1 MQARSRSLGFFGKV
15 GRYIH
20 ISTGSVYDEG
30 KRLREEE
37 FFDPIKWTKTELPS
51 EEEKKNPWKTPGR
64 RVRQEAKFPTL
75 LVRFPFILG
84 LDDYTR
90 RLNFDIERIEKG
102 ESIYMPNPEA
112 HIALVDS
119 TDAANFL
126 QWESHSNA

>member
-1 MQARSRSLGFFGKV
+1 M
-15 GRYIH
+15 
-20 ISTGSVYDEG
+20 
-30 KRLREEE
+30 
-37 FFDPIKWTKTELPS
+37 KWPQHELPT
-51 EEEKKNPWKTPGR
+51 EEEKRNPYQFGKR
-64 RVRQEAKFPTL
+64 QAEAAFMQEAKFPTL

-90 RLNFDIERIEKG
+90 RLNLHIERIEKG

-126 QWESHSNA
+126 HWSLTQTLTGPLNDAPKFPGR